1 MRRIAVLFLTLLLL
15 WTLVAQLN
23 HALSSF
29 AGMRV
34 YLFSGSLYLTFA
46 ALTQPLRPGL
56 ASVILG
62 GLVCDANA
70 PTAVF
75 GSHTLLFVA
84 AFLVVF
90 NLRDRIPRDDTTG
103 RIVVALLAN
112 LALFLAFS
120 FSQVVR
126 SPMPGAVWPR
136 LFADL
141 VCSQIFLALATRWFF
156 ALQARALVLAQVER
170 VTFA

>member
-1 MRRIAVLFLTLLLL
+1 MRRLLILFATLVLL
-15 WTLVAQLN
+15 WTIVAQLN

-34 YLFSGSLYLTFA
+34 YLFAGSLYLTFA

-56 ASVILG
+56 LSVILG
-62 GLVCDANA
+62 GMICDANSPA
-70 PTAVF
+70 DIF
-75 GSHTLLFVA
+75 GSHTLLFMA
-84 AFLVVF
+84 GFFVVH

-120 FSQVVR
+120 FSQVTR
-126 SPMPGAVWPR
+126 LPLPGAVWPR
-136 LFADL
+136 LLVDL
-141 VCSQIFLALATRWFF
+141 VCSQAFVALVTPWFF
-156 ALQARALVLAQVER
+156 ALQSRALVLAQVDRE
-170 VTFA
+170 ALA